1 MKKALFVILMLVAIN
16 APNADAAGIP
26 TFDASAVIQQT
37 IAAQEAVAQTLK
49 QIEEYRTQLLQYE
62 RQLMDAASPAL
73 WLWDEANSTINSLLA
88 TIDQLNYYRQQL
100 GNIDN
105 YLAQF
110 KTIADY
116 KTDWFNGL
124 NASLRQEIMDTY
136 LLANA
141 SQKQANDALI
151 KSLDA
156 RQQNLYRDAQNLE
169 RLQAMAQGASGQMQ
183 AIQYANQ
190 LASHQSNQLLE
201 IRAALIAQ
209 QNVLATQ
216 AQEATTIRAQQQAAH
231 ERLSESQP
239 TSTSN
244 PRRWP

>member
-1 MKKALFVILMLVAIN
+1 MKKAFFLLLALFAISASN
-16 APNADAAGIP
+16 AEAAGIP
-26 TFDASAVIQQT
+26 TFDASAVIQET

-62 RQLMDAASPAL
+62 RQLMDAASPAI
-73 WLWDEANSTINSLLA
+73 WLWGEANNTMNSLLS
-88 TIDQLNYYRQQL
+88 TIDQLNYYRQQV
-100 GNIDN
+100 GSIDN

-110 KTIADY
+110 KNIADY

-124 NASLRQEIMDTY
+124 NSDLRQDIIDVY
-136 LLANA
+136 HLSNA

-169 RLQAMAQGASGQMQ
+169 RLQSMAQGATGQMQ

-231 ERLSESQP
+231 ERLSEGAP
-239 TSTSN
+239 ARTPN
-244 PRRWP
+244 PRTWP